1 MTRFNV
7 LRMMIF
13 GWLSILVSMTIAF
26 SATSFAASCDLASGN
41 GALPFPTWYQYLP
54 GQEGADGQCEI
65 RTEGL
70 GGKVIILI
78 LMGIFDILLFLAGII
93 AVIMVIWGGFKMLS
107 SSGEPQK
114 ITAARTTIINA
125 LVGLVIAVIA
135 SQIVGLIAGGLS

>member
-1 MTRFNV
+1 MIRFN
-7 LRMMIF
+7 IF
-13 GWLSILVSMTIAF
+13 PTMLYSWLAILVTVAIVF
-26 SATSFAASCDLASGN
+26 TATAYAAPCDLTSGD

-65 RTEGL
+65 KTAGL
-70 GGKVIILI
+70 GGKVVILI